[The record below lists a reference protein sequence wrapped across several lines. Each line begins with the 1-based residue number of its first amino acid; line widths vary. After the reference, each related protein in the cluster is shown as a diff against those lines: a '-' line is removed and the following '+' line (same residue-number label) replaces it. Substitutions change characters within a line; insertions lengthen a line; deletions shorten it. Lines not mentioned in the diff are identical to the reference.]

1 MTVTRNSERV
11 LSEIEAGR
19 AELLAAISEAVR
31 IDSVNPRYPG
41 QVYDEVV
48 GGEGRVSR
56 FVAEI
61 YEGLGAEVDVFA
73 LEPGRDN
80 AVGVVRGTGGG
91 RSLIYNGH
99 VDVVPPGPAENW
111 THGDQ
116 FSGHNDGERIWGRG
130 STDMKAGVLAQ
141 AFAARALQRAGV
153 RLRGDLILEAVVGEE
168 CMNND
173 IGVSATVSRGYRA
186 DAAVVS
192 EPTTAGRPLAV
203 MPTSAGQLWFTLSVQ
218 GKVTHA
224 ANRGRTLHP
233 VQGEQPPGVSA
244 IDKGFVVYEGLRR
257 LEQQWAFSK
266 HHPLYRPGH
275 FTIMPGILE
284 GGTTGVQFPL
294 FVPEFMRTEYL
305 LWYPPGD
312 DHEAIM
318 RRGRGARP
326 RGRRD
331 RRLAARAPARDR
343 LAAAL
348 AGQLRP
354 GRRDHRCDVSRA
366 RAGRRRHPLRR
377 TRRGRGFPRRRRR
390 VVAVA
395 RGDPGDQLRSRE
407 PRGGAR
413 RRRVRRDR
421 RGHVRD
427 PCVRAAG
434 DAVVRR
440 RGLAASEATGKR
452 PTRTLPREAW
462 GVSHV

>member
-1 MTVTRNSERV
+1 MATTDMSARVVSEV
-11 LSEIEAGR
+11 EAGR
-19 AELLAAISEAVR
+19 EELLTAISDAVR
-31 IDSVNPRYPG
+31 IASVNPRYPG
-41 QVYDEVV
+41 QVYDDVV

-61 YEGLGAEVDVFA
+61 YDDLGAEVDVFA

-99 VDVVPPGPAENW
+99 LDVVPPGPVENW
-111 THGDQ
+111 THGDP

-141 AFAARALQRAGV
+141 AFAARALRRAGL

-192 EPTTAGRPLAV
+192 EPTTGARPLAV

-233 VQGEQPPGVSA
+233 VEGEHPPGVSA
-244 IDKGFVVYEGLRR
+244 IDKGFVIYEGLRR
-257 LEQQWAFSK
+257 LEEQWAFSK
-266 HHPLYRPGH
+266 RHPLYRPGH
-275 FTIMPGILE
+275 FTVMPGIVA

-305 LWYPPGD
+305 LWYPPGE
-312 DHEAIM
+312 DHERVMHEVEDHVRAIAATDAWL
-318 RRGRGARP
+318 REHP
-326 RGRRD
+326 PVID
-331 RRLAARAPARDR
+331 WRLHWPANSDPAEEITAAMSAAHEQ
-343 LAAAL
+343 AAAGTRF
-348 AGQLRP
+348 AGP
-354 GRRDHRCDVSRA
+354 AEVA
-366 RAGRRRHPLRR
+366 
-377 TRRGRGFPRRRRR
+377 GFPA
-390 VVAVA
+390 VDDASWLSLEGIPAISYGPGDLAVA
-395 RGDPGDQLRSRE
+395 HADDEFVVIDEVLC
-407 PRGGAR
+407 AT
-413 RRRVRRDR
+413 
-421 RGHVRD
+421 
-427 PCVRAAG
+427 RAFAL
-434 DAVVRR
+434 
-440 RGLAASEATGKR
+440 LAMQWCGID
-452 PTRTLPREAW
+452 
-462 GVSHV
+462 G